1 MLYPIVIL
9 LLGISLQ
16 GIFLLFRSETLRMRG
31 IEWTSA
37 AVFALSTV
45 SMVLMARQSAESLVL
60 MNLLTD
66 APLLRLPR
74 AALFLAAFLVSRA
87 IVSSRE
93 IPQVRKPEVLFLLT
107 FVVAFVELLL
117 LSQSILLSVLLLIS
131 ISWLTAFLSG
141 LAFRGRKEGEAM
153 LKGWVQSSL
162 VTALGLGS
170 VLVLLWIS
178 GGSSY
183 SAVSKGL
190 GLASP
195 VSAYVG
201 ILALFLPYFLAAGLF
216 PFHFLPMDRD
226 QGVPW
231 AVQLIFNI
239 LIKGSVLLSLWKVAV
254 DVLHLPGSSLSV
266 GLSLL
271 QLAAVVGGFWL
282 AIFALS
288 QGNSKRLF
296 SSLVGASW
304 ALALAAGCNPT
315 ALSAAAIVYA
325 FAALF
330 LWSVLL
336 GFTWCRLQES
346 SGQEGIA
353 DVLGMARKH
362 RTSGLFLLIALSA
375 AIGVP
380 GLSGMPVALH
390 LLAAMIEQRSLVLLL
405 VEATLL
411 ALVLLSFLRIG
422 SDLLFRGS
430 LEQPTFDNSPQVK
443 YAALDYLGVMG
454 LAGGLL
460 FLGIWWNRIFVQ
472 LSETAKLFLN

>member
-1 MLYPIVIL
+1 MLYPIIIL
-9 LLGISLQ
+9 LLGIALQ
-16 GIFLLFRSETLRMRG
+16 GVVLLFRSEIFRSRG
-31 IEWTSA
+31 IEWVSA
-37 AVFALSTV
+37 LVFASSTI
-45 SMVLMARQSAESLVL
+45 SMVLMARQPSENIVM
-60 MNLLTD
+60 MNLLSD
-66 APLLRLPR
+66 FPLLRLPR
-74 AALFLAAFLVSRA
+74 AALFLAAFLVSRS

-93 IPQVRKPEVLFLLT
+93 LPQERKPEVLFLLT
-107 FVVAFVELLL
+107 FVVAFIELLL

-131 ISWLTAFLSG
+131 VSWLTAFLSG

-153 LKGWVQSSL
+153 LKGWIQGSL

-170 VLVLLWIS
+170 VLILLWIA

-183 SAVSKGL
+183 AAVSKGL

-195 VSAYVG
+195 VSAFVG

-231 AVQLIFNI
+231 PVQLIFNI
-239 LIKGSVLLSLWKVAV
+239 LIKGAILLSLWKVAI
-254 DVLHLPGSSLSV
+254 DVLHLPGSSISV

-271 QLAAVVGGFWL
+271 QLAAVVGSFWL

-288 QGNSKRLF
+288 QGNSKRLY

-315 ALSAAAIVYA
+315 VLSATAIVYA
-325 FAALF
+325 FASLF
-330 LWSVLL
+330 LWSALL
-336 GFTWCRLQES
+336 GFTWSRLQES
-346 SGQEGIA
+346 SGKEGIS

-390 LLAAMIEQRSLVLLL
+390 LLASMIEQRSLILLL
-405 VEATLL
+405 VEASLM
-411 ALVLLSFLRIG
+411 ALVLLSFLRVG

-430 LEQPTFDNSPQVK
+430 LAPSPTGDTPQVK
-443 YAALDYLGVMG
+443 YAALDYFGVMA
-454 LAGGLL
+454 LAGALL